1 MCLLDALRSTNSK
14 GLVAVFLLISTIAIF
29 FSVGNI
35 ALRAEALTDSDL
47 ITNFDSFIYLTKDSS
62 LRISETIDLYF
73 GQRERH
79 SIVRMIPLTTELAHQ
94 TRQIYVKVGSVTCDG
109 RAVGHKETFQD
120 DKLKIEI
127 ENDSRQVV
135 GQHKFVISYTAQGA
149 VRSTEKG
156 PELGWNVTGSDWTLP
171 IERASVAFC
180 PPSGVAPGDLV
191 AESFVSDAHSSIPG
205 LASSTDKAILF
216 KAYNLTPGRSL
227 TIAVQLP
234 QGSVTVPGST
244 SEFGWLVDENYAVAT
259 SIITGCGG
267 WLLLALIPIVIVILK
282 FSNSRPPPPKAPPKA
297 TVSYRSNTR

>member
-1 MCLLDALRSTNSK
+1 LDALRSTNAN
-14 GLVAVFLLISTIAIF
+14 GRAAVFFLISAIVLF
-29 FSVGNI
+29 VSVGSVV
-35 ALRAEALTDSDL
+35 LRVEALTDSDL

-62 LRISETIDLYF
+62 LRISETIDIYF

-94 TRQIYVKVGSVTCDG
+94 TRHIYVKVSGVTCDG

-135 GQHKFVISYTAQGA
+135 GQHKFVISYTAQGT

-156 PELGWNVTGSDWTLP
+156 PELAWNVTGNDWTLP

-180 PPSGVAPGDLV
+180 PPSGIAPRDLV
-191 AESFVSDAHSSIPG
+191 AESFVSNSHSSIPG

-227 TIAVQLP
+227 TITVQLP
-234 QGSVTVPGST
+234 QGSTTVPGST
-244 SEFGWLVDENYAVAT
+244 SEFGWMVDENYAVAM
-259 SIITGCGG
+259 SIITGWGG
-267 WLLLALIPIVIVILK
+267 WLLLALIPIVILILK
-282 FSNSRPPPPKAPPKA
+282 FSNGGPPPPKAPPKA
-297 TVSYRSNTR
+297 TISYRSNIR